1 VKAGVVSRIGLC
13 GVVVDN
19 RFSMPTTVLIVD
31 DHPSFRASARRL
43 LEEEGYE
50 VVGEAADGADALR
63 AARELVPDVILLDV
77 RLPDLDGFAVS
88 RRITGPENGEAA
100 TPEVI
105 LISSREVDEWGGAA
119 TEVGARG
126 FIPKAKLSRRTMEE
140 LLA

>member
-1 VKAGVVSRIGLC
+1 
-13 GVVVDN
+13 
-19 RFSMPTTVLIVD
+19 MPTTVLIVD

-43 LEEEGYE
+43 LEEEGYA
-50 VVGEAADGADALR
+50 VVGEAANGTDALR
-63 AARELVPDVILLDV
+63 AARELAPDIILLDV

-88 RRITGPENGEAA
+88 RRITGPGCAA
-100 TPEVI
+100 NSTADVI

-140 LLA
+140 LLT

>member
-1 VKAGVVSRIGLC
+1 
-13 GVVVDN
+13 
-19 RFSMPTTVLIVD
+19 MPTTVLIVD

-50 VVGEAADGADALR
+50 VVGEAADGTDALR
-63 AARELVPDVILLDV
+63 ATRELAPDVILLDV
-77 RLPDLDGFAVS
+77 RLPDIDGFAVS
-88 RRITGPENGEAA
+88 RRITGARSGRHSSPS
-100 TPEVI
+100 VI

>member
-1 VKAGVVSRIGLC
+1 
-13 GVVVDN
+13 
-19 RFSMPTTVLIVD
+19 MPTTVLIVD

-63 AARELVPDVILLDV
+63 AVRELAPDVILLDL

-88 RRITGPENGEAA
+88 RRITGPGGAA
-100 TPEVI
+100 NSIPDVI

>member
-1 VKAGVVSRIGLC
+1 M
-13 GVVVDN
+13 VVDN

-63 AARELVPDVILLDV
+63 AVRELAPDVILLDV

-88 RRITGPENGEAA
+88 RRITGPGGTASA
-100 TPEVI
+100 IPDVI

>member
-1 VKAGVVSRIGLC
+1 
-13 GVVVDN
+13 
-19 RFSMPTTVLIVD
+19 MPTPTTVLIVD

-43 LEEEGYE
+43 LEEEGYV

-63 AARELVPDVILLDV
+63 VARELAPDVILLDV

-88 RRITGPENGEAA
+88 RRITGPDDGGDA
-100 TPEVI
+100 TPDVI

-119 TEVGARG
+119 AEAGALG